1 MPAPFA
7 QRSLLIRFI
16 CANTRFIFQFVGRG
30 LAPAAVL
37 FGQSGTPVPTVR
49 KRAFMSSRTQKA
61 FQARRGKSLHT
72 PKSVA
77 SVTRQVFSQTLKRC
91 GRDAV
96 KLHTYPKSVAGSG
109 TQPQVSR
116 RLFCF
121 FFLRLKKEDTSHS
134 RGQKSLQP
142 SDALRRHL
150 SWRARL

>member
-1 MPAPFA
+1 MCDTNEF
-7 QRSLLIRFI
+7 IRFRI
-16 CANTRFIFQFVGRG
+16 QRLQLLKSTI
-30 LAPAAVL
+30 
-37 FGQSGTPVPTVR
+37 GQSGTPVPTVR

-121 FFLRLKKEDTSHS
+121 FFLRLKKEDT
-134 RGQKSLQP
+134 KNNP
-142 SDALRRHL
+142 SVALRR
-150 SWRARL
+150 RLPLLKGAFKLGLFVRTQGVFSDL